1 MRTSN
6 WTSSHWLGVGL
17 CLLLEGCSPVG
28 KSAPSISVP
37 PALTDVFDPSL
48 TGASDAGVPE
58 LDAVEAPAPPS
69 ALPSLSPDLLVG
81 LKKFEDKV
89 VLVQAQTRL
98 YRHARLGKH
107 AKKEGWKAEHPPV
120 RATAEQ
126 KAWWGEWRDLEKEAP
141 LPSVLDIKVEK
152 IPSGDVVVRIGDQVL
167 TNPEQALV
175 RQPSP
180 QQQPHPQHQAMQQEQ
195 IQPQLQSPPAHQ

>member
-6 WTSSHWLGVGL
+6 WTSSRWLGVGL
-17 CLLLEGCSPVG
+17 CLLLEGCSPVS
-28 KSAPSISVP
+28 KSTAPGLP
-37 PALTDVFDPSL
+37 PAMTDVFDPSL
-48 TGASDAGVPE
+48 MVASDAGAPE
-58 LDAVEAPAPPS
+58 QDAEPAPAPPS

-89 VLVQAQTRL
+89 VLMQKQTRL

-120 RATAEQ
+120 KATAEQ
-126 KAWWGEWRDLEKEAP
+126 KAWWGEWKDLEKEAP
-141 LPSVLDIKVEK
+141 LPSVQDIKVEK
-152 IPSGDVVVRIGDQVL
+152 IPSGEVVVRIGDQVL
-167 TNPEQALV
+167 TNPEQVLV

-180 QQQPHPQHQAMQQEQ
+180 QHQPQHQAMQQEQ
-195 IQPQLQSPPAHQ
+195 LQPQIQAPPAHQ